1 MRIIYPFT
9 WKIDYN
15 FYNPH
20 NLKVNVNK
28 FKTSSGEG
36 EKIIWTLIE
45 YIRVDMIVWM

>member
-1 MRIIYPFT
+1 MQIIYPFT

-36 EKIIWTLIE
+36 EQIIWTLIE